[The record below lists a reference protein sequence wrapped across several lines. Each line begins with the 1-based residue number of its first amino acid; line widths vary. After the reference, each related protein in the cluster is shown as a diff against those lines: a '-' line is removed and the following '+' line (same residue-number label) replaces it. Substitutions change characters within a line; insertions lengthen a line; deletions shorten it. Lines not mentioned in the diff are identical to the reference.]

1 MDILNDLQNMI
12 DRSSAFAKRNEI
24 ELRGNG
30 RESGNVYIIPEREL
44 LTFQNK
50 LGEYVQYEQSHKV
63 TIQEPQKS
71 IIQEPKKLKKERGQR
86 ATAAVYDDTIDESFY
101 FPLGRS

>member
-1 MDILNDLQNMI
+1 MDILKDLQNMI
-12 DRSSAFAKRNEI
+12 DRSSAFVKRNEI

-30 RESGNVYIIPEREL
+30 RESGNVYIIPEIEL

-50 LGEYVQYEQSHKV
+50 LNEYVESHKV
-63 TIQEPQKS
+63 IV
-71 IIQEPKKLKKERGQR
+71 QEPKKLKKERGQR
-86 ATAAVYDDTIDESFY
+86 ATAAIDESFY

>member
-1 MDILNDLQNMI
+1 MDILKDLQNMI

-30 RESGNVYIIPEREL
+30 RESGNVYIIPEMEL
-44 LTFQNK
+44 LAFRDK
-50 LGEYVQYEQSHKV
+50 LGEYVESHKV
-63 TIQEPQKS
+63 IAQKVIIQD
-71 IIQEPKKLKKERGQR
+71 IQEPKKSKKERGQR
-86 ATAAVYDDTIDESFY
+86 ATAAVYDDAVDESFY

>member
-1 MDILNDLQNMI
+1 MNILKDLQNMI

-30 RESGNVYIIPEREL
+30 RESGNVYIIPEMEL
-44 LTFQNK
+44 LAFRDK
-50 LGEYVQYEQSHKV
+50 LGEYVKSHKV
-63 TIQEPQKS
+63 IAQEVIIQD
-71 IIQEPKKLKKERGQR
+71 IQEPKKSKKERGQR
-86 ATAAVYDDTIDESFY
+86 ATAAPYDDAIDESFY

>member
-1 MDILNDLQNMI
+1 MDILKDLQNMI

-30 RESGNVYIIPEREL
+30 RDSGNVYIIPEIEL
-44 LTFQNK
+44 LAFQDK
-50 LGEYVQYEQSHKV
+50 LGEYVHCEQSHKV
-63 TIQEPQKS
+63 IVQESKKS
-71 IIQEPKKLKKERGQR
+71 KKERGQR
-86 ATAAVYDDTIDESFY
+86 ATAAVYDDAVDESFY

>member
-1 MDILNDLQNMI
+1 MDILKDLQNMI
-12 DRSSAFAKRNEI
+12 DRSSAFTKRNEI

-50 LGEYVQYEQSHKV
+50 LGKYVESHKV
-63 TIQEPQKS
+63 IV
-71 IIQEPKKLKKERGQR
+71 QEPKKSKKERGQR
-86 ATAAVYDDTIDESFY
+86 ATAAVYDDAIDESFY

>member
-1 MDILNDLQNMI
+1 MDILKDLQNMI

-30 RESGNVYIIPEREL
+30 RESGNVYIIPEMEL
-44 LTFQNK
+44 LALRDK
-50 LGEYVQYEQSHKV
+50 LGEYVESHKV
-63 TIQEPQKS
+63 IAQEVIIQD
-71 IIQEPKKLKKERGQR
+71 IQEPKKSRKERGR
-86 ATAAVYDDTIDESFY
+86 KATAAIDESFY

>member
-1 MDILNDLQNMI
+1 MDILKDLQNMI

-30 RESGNVYIIPEREL
+30 RESGNVYIIPEIEL

-50 LGEYVQYEQSHKV
+50 LDEYIYYEQSHKV
-63 TIQEPQKS
+63 TV
-71 IIQEPKKLKKERGQR
+71 QEPKESKKERGQR
-86 ATAAVYDDTIDESFY
+86 ATAAVDESFY

>member
-30 RESGNVYIIPEREL
+30 RESGNVYIIPEMEL
-44 LTFQNK
+44 LAFQDK
-50 LGEYVQYEQSHKV
+50 LGEYVESHKV
-63 TIQEPQKS
+63 IAQKVIIQD
-71 IIQEPKKLKKERGQR
+71 IQEPKKSKKERDQR
-86 ATAAVYDDTIDESFY
+86 ATAAIDESFY

>member
-24 ELRGNG
+24 ESRGNG
-30 RESGNVYIIPEREL
+30 REFGNVYTIPEIVI
-44 LTFQNK
+44 FQNK
-50 LGEYVQYEQSHKV
+50 LGEYTYYEKSHKV
-63 TIQEPQKS
+63 TIQEPKES
-71 IIQEPKKLKKERGQR
+71 KKERGQR
-86 ATAAVYDDTIDESFY
+86 ATAAPYDDAIDESFY

>member
-1 MDILNDLQNMI
+1 MDILKDLQDMI

-30 RESGNVYIIPEREL
+30 RDSGNVYIIPEIEL
-44 LTFQNK
+44 FTFQNK
-50 LGEYVQYEQSHKV
+50 LDEYVESHKV
-63 TIQEPQKS
+63 IV
-71 IIQEPKKLKKERGQR
+71 QEPKKSKKERGQR
-86 ATAAVYDDTIDESFY
+86 ATAAVYDDAVDESFY

>member
-1 MDILNDLQNMI
+1 MDILKDLQNMI

-30 RESGNVYIIPEREL
+30 RDSGNVYIIPEIEL

-50 LGEYVQYEQSHKV
+50 LGEYVESHKV
-63 TIQEPQKS
+63 IV
-71 IIQEPKKLKKERGQR
+71 QEPKKSKKERGQR
-86 ATAAVYDDTIDESFY
+86 TTAAVYDDAIDESFY

>member
-1 MDILNDLQNMI
+1 MDILKDLQDMI
-12 DRSSAFAKRNEI
+12 DSGSAFAKRNEI

-30 RESGNVYIIPEREL
+30 RDSGNVYIIPEIEL

-50 LGEYVQYEQSHKV
+50 LDEYVKSHKAIV
-63 TIQEPQKS
+63 
-71 IIQEPKKLKKERGQR
+71 QEPKKSKKERGQR
-86 ATAAVYDDTIDESFY
+86 ATAAIYDDAVGESFY

>member
-1 MDILNDLQNMI
+1 MDILKDLQNMI

-30 RESGNVYIIPEREL
+30 RDSGNVYIIPEIEL
-44 LTFQNK
+44 LAFQNK
-50 LGEYVQYEQSHKV
+50 LDEYVESRKV
-63 TIQEPQKS
+63 IV
-71 IIQEPKKLKKERGQR
+71 QEPKKSKKERGQR
-86 ATAAVYDDTIDESFY
+86 ATAAVYDDAVDESFY

>member
-1 MDILNDLQNMI
+1 MDILKDLQNMI

-30 RESGNVYIIPEREL
+30 RDSGNVYIIPEIEL
-44 LTFQNK
+44 FTFQNK
-50 LGEYVQYEQSHKV
+50 LDEYVESHKV
-63 TIQEPQKS
+63 IV
-71 IIQEPKKLKKERGQR
+71 QEPKKSKKERGQR
-86 ATAAVYDDTIDESFY
+86 ATAAVYDDAVDESFY

>member
-1 MDILNDLQNMI
+1 MDILKDLQNMI

-30 RESGNVYIIPEREL
+30 RDSGNIYIIPEIEL
-44 LTFQNK
+44 LAFQNK
-50 LGEYVQYEQSHKV
+50 LDEYIYYEQSHKV
-63 TIQEPQKS
+63 TV
-71 IIQEPKKLKKERGQR
+71 QEPKKSKKKRGQR
-86 ATAAVYDDTIDESFY
+86 ATAAIYDDAIDESFY

>member
-1 MDILNDLQNMI
+1 MDILKDLQNMI

-30 RESGNVYIIPEREL
+30 RESGNVYIIPEIEL
-44 LTFQNK
+44 LAFQDK

-63 TIQEPQKS
+63 TV
-71 IIQEPKKLKKERGQR
+71 QEPKKSKKERGKR
-86 ATAAVYDDTIDESFY
+86 ATAAVYDDAVDESFY

>member
-1 MDILNDLQNMI
+1 MNILKDLQNMI

-30 RESGNVYIIPEREL
+30 RESGKVYIIPEMEL
-44 LTFQNK
+44 LAFRDK
-50 LGEYVQYEQSHKV
+50 LGEYVESHKV
-63 TIQEPQKS
+63 IAQKVIIQD
-71 IIQEPKKLKKERGQR
+71 IQEPKKSKKERGQR
-86 ATAAVYDDTIDESFY
+86 ATAAPYDDAIDESFY

>member
-1 MDILNDLQNMI
+1 MDILKDLQNMI

-30 RESGNVYIIPEREL
+30 RDSGNVYIIPETEL
-44 LTFQNK
+44 LAFQNK
-50 LGEYVQYEQSHKV
+50 LDEYIYYEQSHKV
-63 TIQEPQKS
+63 IA
-71 IIQEPKKLKKERGQR
+71 QEPKESKKERGQR
-86 ATAAVYDDTIDESFY
+86 ATAAVDESFY

>member
-1 MDILNDLQNMI
+1 MDILKDLQNMV

-30 RESGNVYIIPEREL
+30 RESGNVYIIPEIEL
-44 LTFQNK
+44 LAFRDK
-50 LGEYVQYEQSHKV
+50 LGEYVKSHKV
-63 TIQEPQKS
+63 IA
-71 IIQEPKKLKKERGQR
+71 QEPKKSKKERGQR
-86 ATAAVYDDTIDESFY
+86 ATAAPYDDAIDESFY

>member
-1 MDILNDLQNMI
+1 MDILKDLQNMI

-30 RESGNVYIIPEREL
+30 RDSGNVYIIPEIEL

-50 LGEYVQYEQSHKV
+50 LDEYVKSHKV
-63 TIQEPQKS
+63 VV
-71 IIQEPKKLKKERGQR
+71 QEPKKSKKERGQR
-86 ATAAVYDDTIDESFY
+86 ATAAIYDDAIDESFY

>member
-12 DRSSAFAKRNEI
+12 DRSAAFAKRNEI

-30 RESGNVYIIPEREL
+30 RESGNVYIIPEIEL
-44 LTFQNK
+44 LAFRDK
-50 LGEYVQYEQSHKV
+50 LGEYVESHKV
-63 TIQEPQKS
+63 IAQEVIIQD
-71 IIQEPKKLKKERGQR
+71 IQEPKKSKKERSQR
-86 ATAAVYDDTIDESFY
+86 ATAAPYDDAIDESFY

>member
-1 MDILNDLQNMI
+1 MNILNDLQNMI

-30 RESGNVYIIPEREL
+30 RDSGNVYTIPEVEL
-44 LTFQNK
+44 LAFQDK
-50 LGEYVQYEQSHKV
+50 LSEYIESHKV
-63 TIQEPQKS
+63 IVQEPRKS
-71 IIQEPKKLKKERGQR
+71 KKERSQR
-86 ATAAVYDDTIDESFY
+86 ATAAIDESFY

>member
-1 MDILNDLQNMI
+1 MDILKDLQNMI

-30 RESGNVYIIPEREL
+30 RDSGNVYIVPEIEL
-44 LTFQNK
+44 FTFQNK
-50 LGEYVQYEQSHKV
+50 LDEYVESHKV
-63 TIQEPQKS
+63 IV
-71 IIQEPKKLKKERGQR
+71 QEPKKSKKERGQR
-86 ATAAVYDDTIDESFY
+86 VTAAIYDDAVDESFY

>member
-30 RESGNVYIIPEREL
+30 RDSGNVYIIPETEL
-44 LTFQNK
+44 LAFQNK
-50 LGEYVQYEQSHKV
+50 LGEYTYYEKSHKV
-63 TIQEPQKS
+63 IA
-71 IIQEPKKLKKERGQR
+71 QEPKKSKKERGQR
-86 ATAAVYDDTIDESFY
+86 ATAAIDESFY